1 MAANKSHIF
10 FQECNKIIEHVKK
23 NFNLAILHR
32 SLVLRIMSYE
42 KIKKTQILQCYV
54 GHWY

>member
-42 KIKKTQILQCYV
+42 KIKKRKSCNVT
-54 GHWY
+54 